1 MEIFG
6 DPIFAKNPDGSLKS
20 RIGTVFLNSSALVT
34 KCGVHSTQRM
44 LWLKELSQRRIAAGK
59 TPLTDE
65 EASKEME
72 QSVDVVFSGDYVLIR
87 PEPGKMDLAFRADKL
102 LQSLLS
108 KRRIRYLNMSS
119 HGVRAA
125 LCERG
130 ENWRMAR
137 QPISQEDISELIERS
152 KVAISDRRVY
162 FYNKFTGTRFITAGI
177 YDELSRLPDDEYLFY
192 MKEVVDGLNRR
203 NRHGQPE
210 IDVFPRATP
219 RDIVESLRQF
229 KFDDIGVDIVRQR
242 MGLINARW
250 RMALPAEL
258 REETSSN
265 YEWRN
270 EMCYT
275 ITRRINETSAEEKE
289 LLSGIAPEFY
299 RQIEWMP
306 GARLSSG
313 ELIFDEIWAE
323 AQNTDDPETLALCD
337 PLVKALILNSTRL
350 FSDID
355 FINVGRIS
363 HSLARRPDARNRRGN
378 VYVLQYRE
386 TGKPNVSLLLVR
398 FQKWGVKERLDEGKD
413 IARAML
419 ETDEYTDYILD
430 RRLMCR
436 QLGMR
441 LSQRVGYGYVTERYN
456 GEGQYHSMPV
466 RTPYFVRPYVPGT
479 ASDKI
484 APARFHNPVFA
495 RSFARLMGEAAAVD
509 VIVARRSS
517 ATGEVLFDKNYEI
530 ISFDSNSLP
539 ASLTVTDHAGA
550 FVGYTKELIDSV
562 KDYADVVRRRKA
574 FVFDYAGFV
583 SEYVK
588 AFAKRFAEIQASY
601 LERRAVYDGL
611 FKDRPFDPNGSAAFR
626 WYSILSKLE
635 KANVDELASVLEKA
649 AIE

>member
-6 DPIFAKNPDGSLKS
+6 DPLFAKDDDGALKS
-20 RIGTVFLNSSALVT
+20 RIGTVFLNSSVLVT
-34 KCGVHSTQRM
+34 KCGVHSTQRA
-44 LWLKELSQRRIAAGK
+44 LWLKELVKRRIASGEG
-59 TPLTDE
+59 PLTEE
-65 EASKEME
+65 EATKEME
-72 QSVDVVFSGDYVLIR
+72 NSVDVVFSGDYILIR
-87 PEPGKMDLAFRADKL
+87 PEPGRMDLAFRADKA
-102 LQSLLS
+102 LQTLVS

-119 HGVRAA
+119 LGVRAA

-137 QPISQEDISELIERS
+137 QPISQEDISDLIERS
-152 KVAISDRRVY
+152 KVAISEMPLY
-162 FYNKFTGTRFITAGI
+162 FYNKFTGTRFITAGT
-177 YDELSRLPDDEYLFY
+177 YDELSRLPDDKYLFY

-203 NRHGQPE
+203 NRHGQCE
-210 IDVFPRATP
+210 VDVFPKSTP

-229 KFDDIGVDIVRQR
+229 KFDGLSTDVVRQR

-250 RMALPAEL
+250 RMALPVEL
-258 REETSSN
+258 REETSAN

-306 GARLSSG
+306 GARLNRG

-323 AQNTDDPETLALCD
+323 AQNSGDPETLALCD

-363 HSLARRPDARNRRGN
+363 HSLARKPDSRNRRGN

-386 TGKPNVSLLLVR
+386 TGKPNISILLVR

-413 IARAML
+413 ITRAML

-436 QLGMR
+436 QLGMS
-441 LSQRVGYGYVTERYN
+441 LSQRVGYGYVTERYSGN
-456 GEGQYHSMPV
+456 GQYQGVPV

-484 APARFHNPVFA
+484 SPARFHNPVFA
-495 RSFARLMGEAAAVD
+495 RSFARLMGEAAAID
-509 VIVARRSS
+509 LIVARRSS

-530 ISFDSNSLP
+530 ISFDSMALP
-539 ASLTVTDHAGA
+539 HKLTVTDHAGA
-550 FVGYTKELIDSV
+550 FVGYQKELIDSV
-562 KDYADVVRRRKA
+562 KDYADVVRRRKE
-574 FVFDYAGFV
+574 FVLDYSGFV
-583 SEYVK
+583 SEYTK
-588 AFAKRFAEIQASY
+588 AFARRFSEVQKSY
-601 LERRAVYDGL
+601 AERRAVYDGL
-611 FKDRPFDPNGSAAFR
+611 FKDRPFDPNGSAAYR
-626 WYSILSKLE
+626 WASVLTKLE
-635 KANVDELASVLEKA
+635 KADVELLAETLEKA
-649 AIE
+649 AMQ

>member
-6 DPIFAKNPDGSLKS
+6 DPIFAKDDEGALKS
-20 RIGTVFLNSSALVT
+20 RIGTVFLNSSVLVT
-34 KCGVHSTQRM
+34 KCGVHSTQRA
-44 LWLKELSQRRIAAGK
+44 LWLKELSQRRIASGVG
-59 TPLTDE
+59 PLSEE
-65 EASKEME
+65 EATKEME
-72 QSVDVVFSGDYVLIR
+72 NSVDVVFSGDYILIR
-87 PEPGKMDLAFRADKL
+87 PEPGRMDLAFRADKE
-102 LQSLLS
+102 LQSLVS

-119 HGVRAA
+119 LGVRAA

-137 QPISQEDISELIERS
+137 QPIAQEDISDLIERS
-152 KVAISDRRVY
+152 KVAISEKPVY
-162 FYNKFTGTRFITAGI
+162 FYNKFTGTRFITAGT
-177 YDELSRLPDDEYLFY
+177 YDDLSRLPDDKYLFY

-203 NRHGQPE
+203 NRHGQLE
-210 IDVFPRATP
+210 IDVFPKSTP

-229 KFDDIGVDIVRQR
+229 KFDGLSVDVVRQR

-250 RMALPAEL
+250 RMALPVEL
-258 REETSSN
+258 REETSAN

-306 GARLSSG
+306 GARLNRG

-363 HSLARRPDARNRRGN
+363 HSLARKPVGRERRGN

-386 TGKPNVSLLLVR
+386 TGKPNISILLVR

-413 IARAML
+413 ITRAML

-436 QLGMR
+436 QLGMN

-456 GEGQYHSMPV
+456 GQGQYKGMPV

-484 APARFHNPVFA
+484 SPARFHNPLFA

-530 ISFDSNSLP
+530 ISFDSMSLP
-539 ASLTVTDHAGA
+539 TKLVVTDHAGA
-550 FVGYTKELIDSV
+550 FVGYQKELVESV
-562 KDYADVVRRRKA
+562 KDYADVVRRRKE
-574 FVFDYAGFV
+574 FVLDYAGFV
-583 SEYVK
+583 AEYIK
-588 AFAKRFAEIQASY
+588 AFARRFTEIQKSY
-601 LERRAVYDGL
+601 EERRAVYDGL

-626 WYSILSKLE
+626 WASALSKLE
-635 KANVDELASVLEKA
+635 KADVELLAKTLEKA
-649 AIE
+649 AMQ